1 MRSKQSSE
9 WLGSSD
15 AAQGGSRN
23 ARARRRRNQTPPAA
37 RVYAGHRHRLA
48 HCLRAL
54 VAREQTSKQTKNPR
68 NKQTNPRNGRLS
80 GTGGTA
86 HFSPVKLLQTNRRA
100 ARHHAERTL
109 PCMPFYEVAG
119 RCSFACALGSKLATA
134 IVRAARGRARR
145 QWAGP
150 RCAFRGCATGAPRRI
165 IATSIAPIT

>member
-1 MRSKQSSE
+1 MARLVRCSPGRIEECTCAPASEPNASSRPGVR
-9 WLGSSD
+9 WTPSPNSALPARFSC
-15 AAQGGSRN
+15 
-23 ARARRRRNQTPPAA
+23 ARAN
-37 RVYAGHRHRLA
+37 
-48 HCLRAL
+48 
-54 VAREQTSKQTKNPR
+54 EQTNKQNPR